1 MTDSYPAPVLAT
13 SSKALYHQVSSLLLY
28 QGIFHHPIG
37 EAFLDLLRYLH
48 HNGTNQRPEATVC
61 LQAYG
66 HWFRR
71 LADSGKSWQDF
82 LIDRLLEDENP
93 FSVRVQGEDL
103 EQLPESLVE
112 AARHDLN
119 LLQMVYQCATEQILQ
134 WLIIASQTH
143 VGLSA
148 WQMPNQSSLPMGIK
162 GQWGEN
168 LEPMADY
175 YRDHGVGAV
184 AHYRAFRWQN
194 GELQGIVHADA
205 IKLGDLVGYD
215 DPQKALCQ
223 NTECLLQGLPA
234 LNVLLYGSRGS
245 GKSSLVKALLN
256 QYGDRGLR
264 LVEVSLADLETLPV
278 LVEKLRHYP
287 QKFIIFVD
295 DLSFEEEDERFKN
308 LKVVLEGDLVAR
320 PANVVIYATSNRRH
334 LIREFFGDRPSPQD
348 ADEVQ
353 AWDTVQEKLSF
364 SDRFGLTLTFPPAN
378 QDIYLEMVRHLA
390 KQAEINLPETELD
403 FRAKQWATRHNGRS
417 GRTARQFVDYL
428 IGEQGIST
436 HCR

>member
-1 MTDSYPAPVLAT
+1 MTAPYLTPLLAT

-28 QGIFHHPIG
+28 QGIFSNPIG
-37 EAFLDLLRYLH
+37 EAFLDLLRCLH
-48 HNGTNQRPEATVC
+48 HNGTNQKPEATVC

-66 HWFRR
+66 VWFRH
-71 LADSGKSWQDF
+71 LAESGQSWQDF
-82 LIDRLLEDENP
+82 LLDRLLEDENP
-93 FSVRVQGEDL
+93 FSVRVQREEL
-103 EQLPESLVE
+103 AQLPTSLQD

-119 LLQMVYQCATEQILQ
+119 LIQMVYQCPPEQILQ
-134 WLIIASQTH
+134 WVIIASQTP
-143 VGLSA
+143 VALKA
-148 WQMPNQSSLPMGIK
+148 WQVPNQLEFPAEG
-162 GQWGEN
+162 GQNWGGN
-168 LEPMADY
+168 LAY
-175 YRDHGVGAV
+175 LAAHYRQKGVGAV
-184 AHYRAFRWQN
+184 AHYRAFRWQGKN
-194 GELQGIVHADA
+194 LQGVPQIDGIRLA
-205 IKLGDLVGYD
+205 DLVGYD
-215 DPQKALCQ
+215 DPQRTLCQ
-223 NTECLLQGLPA
+223 NTQCLLQGLPA

-245 GKSSLVKALLN
+245 GKSSLVKALVN

-264 LVEVSLADLETLPV
+264 LVEVSPQDLITLPL
-278 LVEKLRHYP
+278 LVEKLRTYP

-295 DLSFEEEDERFKN
+295 DLSFEEEDERFKS

-378 QDIYLEMVRHLA
+378 QDTYLMIVHHLA
-390 KQAEINLPETELD
+390 KQAQINLSETELD

-428 IGEQGIST
+428 IGEQGLT
-436 HCR
+436 YLQ